1 MKTTMYRVQGE
12 RNDEW
17 IDTTIAVPD
26 YLPEYDPFDEDDVPL
41 FIKRELE
48 LDFLEDYRAVETA

>member
-17 IDTTIAVPD
+17 IDTVIAVPT
-26 YLPEYDPFDEDDVPL
+26 YLPKYDPLDEDDVPL

-48 LDFLEDYRAVETA
+48 LDFLEDYQEL

>member
-17 IDTTIAVPD
+17 IDTIIAVPD
-26 YLPEYDPFDEDDVPL
+26 YLPEYDPLDEDDVPL
-41 FIKRELE
+41 FIKRELD